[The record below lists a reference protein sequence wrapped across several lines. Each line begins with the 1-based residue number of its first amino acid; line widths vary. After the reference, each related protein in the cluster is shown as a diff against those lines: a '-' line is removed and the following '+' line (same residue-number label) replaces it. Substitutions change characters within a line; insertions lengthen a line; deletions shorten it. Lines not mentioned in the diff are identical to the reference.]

1 MGEEEREEGGPKEA
15 GQKEKMPEERG
26 RKGGV
31 RDPVAGL
38 SIPRDW
44 IERSADPRVLEKV
57 RSGLWALLSDGTL
70 LRRGLT
76 TGTTA
81 AAAAKGA
88 VISLGGPVFTV
99 SILTPA
105 GIRVSV
111 PVEGRRGTCTAVKIG
126 GDHASDVTA
135 GAALM
140 ARAEAIGAE
149 AGYEAAAGEDPGPMR
164 SDDTRHAEGTGPGG
178 EGPGKR
184 IELVAGA
191 GIGRIGAA
199 GLTVPLGKPA
209 ISPSARG
216 EIETAI
222 EEGMEEAGLE
232 AVRVELEVINGEAIA
247 RETLNP
253 KVGVLGGIS
262 ILGSTGF
269 VEPWNE
275 HLAESRE
282 TEVLEADRVVVT
294 TGRVGLRYSRFLFPK
309 YRVVLLGNQLD
320 RLRFR
325 EGQDSVL
332 CGLPALI
339 LKWGMPELLEGTG
352 YRTVAEMVEEEPG
365 HPRIDEALQMVGE
378 RLPGTRIVLINRD
391 GSILRELPPPHP
403 PSVPPGSRGPAPPVK
418 KSGEERIN

>member
-149 AGYEAAAGEDPGPMR
+149 AGYEAAAGEDPGPLG

-222 EEGMEEAGLE
+222 EEAMDEAGLE

-282 TEVLEADRVVVT
+282 AEILVPERVVVT
-294 TGRVGLRYSRFLFPK
+294 TGRVGLKYSRFLFPK
-309 YRVVLLGNQLD
+309 YRAVLLGNKLD

-339 LKWGMPELLEGTG
+339 LKWGMPDLLEGTE
-352 YRTVAEMVEEEPG
+352 YRTVAEMVEMEPD
-365 HPRIDEALQMVGE
+365 HPRIDGALRMVGK

-391 GSILRELPPPHP
+391 GSILRDLPPTPQQSLRAP
-403 PSVPPGSRGPAPPVK
+403 KSQLRRSTSRDEIG
-418 KSGEERIN
+418 